1 MRLYTR
7 LTLALAPALLLV
19 PLLGACGRAES
30 LAPAAAPTLAPPAAV
45 ATPGDRLFV
54 RELSGDAGERLA
66 VIDSTSGARQRELPP
81 GVIAPDWS
89 TLYTAA
95 PAGGQTRVEAL
106 DLATGDVLRSIT
118 IDGRYDLPMV
128 TPDSVL
134 GGLAPGGGWLA
145 LAASQAGRTQFAV
158 LDTAFK
164 QPPRT
169 AELTGLFHFDGLS
182 ADGRSLY
189 LTESLGA
196 DPNGKYQVRRYD
208 LGMAQLDPNVIVAK
222 GESEVMNGVRQA
234 AVASRDGAWLY
245 SLYLNPE
252 HGPFIHAL
260 NLNIPL
266 AFCLDLPKS
275 AKADLARQARWS
287 LVLSADGRR
296 LYAANGAIGQV
307 AEVDVG
313 GDFPTIARTSALF
326 DAPAGAANLPA
337 QASGLSALS
346 PDGSLLYTL
355 GDAGLLVIDTKPLAL
370 RGRYLADW
378 SLDGLAISPDG
389 ARLYAA
395 SAAKGKI
402 VRLDPRAGT
411 IVAEVPA
418 AGAPAGVVYVLSSL
432 SS

>member
-7 LTLALAPALLLV
+7 LTLALAPALLIA
-19 PLLGACGRAES
+19 PLLGACGRAEG
-30 LAPAAAPTLAPPAAV
+30 LAPAAAPTLAPPAPA

-54 RELSGDAGERLA
+54 RELRGDAGERLA
-66 VIDSTSGARQRELPP
+66 VIDGTSGARQRELPP
-81 GVIAPDWS
+81 GVFSPDWS
-89 TLYTAA
+89 TLYTVA
-95 PAGGQTRVEAL
+95 PAGGQTRVEAI
-106 DLATGDVLRSIT
+106 DVATGDVLRST
-118 IDGRYDLPMV
+118 TLDGAYALPMV

-145 LAASQAGRTQFAV
+145 LAAASQAGRTRFVV

-164 QPPRT
+164 QPPRS

-182 ADGRSLY
+182 ADARSLF
-189 LTESLGA
+189 LTESLGS

-208 LGMAQLDPNVIVAK
+208 LGARQLDPNVIVAK

-260 NLNIPL
+260 NLNMPI

-275 AKADLARQARWS
+275 ALADQARQARWS

-307 AEVDVG
+307 MEVDVG
-313 GDFPTIARTSALF
+313 GEFPAIARTSALF
-326 DAPAGAANLPA
+326 DLPAGAADPA
-337 QASGLSALS
+337 AHASGLSALS

-411 IVAEVPA
+411 IVAEVPSD
-418 AGAPAGVVYVLSSL
+418 GAPAGVVRVESQS
-432 SS
+432 